1 MTYVKSKLSLFFLS
15 DGSVHSY
22 KNTIGISLLHIV
34 ELSNNESQQIGRHD
48 GSASKRHTLQVSLQL
63 LTANLILV
71 KYKHVFG
78 YHNGT

>member
-34 ELSNNESQQIGRHD
+34 KLSNNESQ
-48 GSASKRHTLQVSLQL
+48 
-63 LTANLILV
+63 
-71 KYKHVFG
+71 
-78 YHNGT
+78 